1 MSFRSEEL
9 EEHLHKIRDLC
20 QMEPGL
26 HFANK
31 SLAAEME
38 EFQRLVVVV
47 RGAQVVVVRL
57 GV

>member
-1 MSFRSEEL
+1 MVSFRSEEL
-9 EEHLHKIRDLC
+9 EEHLHKIKDLC

-31 SLAAEME
+31 SLAAEM
-38 EFQRLVVVV
+38 VVVV